1 MSEELH
7 KLQRIG
13 AQKIFEKTHIPI
25 QHIQEIL
32 QSDFSSFTRVQFL
45 GFISILEREFNE
57 DLSAHKA
64 FGLSYFDELEKQ
76 DSYGLSMIPKEKRS
90 TKPLFIIIVILLFV
104 AVLILK
110 FGVFTP
116 KTEKTA
122 VDNTLIEH
130 VEKKIKPK
138 IIASVKELN
147 ETKELN
153 STKIDSKVLK
163 KPVADVANS
172 FKIIAK
178 SKVWFGYID
187 VLTNKKKQKI
197 FTGEFDLDPSKEWLL
212 VFGHGYIDMYINGK
226 IIKFSSRNDVRF
238 LYKDGK
244 LTTISKKE
252 FKNLNRGHTW

>member
-45 GFISILEREFNE
+45 GFLSILEREYNE
-57 DLSAHKA
+57 DLSVHRA
-64 FGLSYFDELEKQ
+64 FGLSYFDELDKQ
-76 DSYGLSMIPKEKRS
+76 DSYGLSMTPKEKGS
-90 TKPLFIIIVILLFV
+90 KKPLFIAIVVLLFI
-104 AVLILK
+104 AILILK
-110 FGVFTP
+110 FGVLNS
-116 KTEKTA
+116 KKEKTA

-138 IIASVKELN
+138 IIASVNELN

-153 STKIDSKVLK
+153 STKTDSKELK
-163 KPVADVANS
+163 KPVVDS

-197 FTGEFDLDPSKEWLL
+197 FNGEFDLDPSKEWLL

-244 LTTISKKE
+244 LTTISKEE
-252 FKNLNRGHTW
+252 FKNLNRGHSW